1 MTTLPELVAQL
12 SQHDRLFQGLM
23 TLTLDSEQEAQV
35 ETIVR
40 EATTTDASKSNTS
53 IYPFFEQ
60 LIRHYSILTCEDCQ
74 KATQLSENV
83 FSNSN
88 DSEYFVLQ
96 PIPDENSPEEFAS
109 AVDLLV
115 LRWPMGKSQP
125 WEIGEEQVLDI
136 NDLNA
141 VNESVQ

>member
-1 MTTLPELVAQL
+1 
-12 SQHDRLFQGLM
+12 
-23 TLTLDSEQEAQV
+23 
-35 ETIVR
+35 
-40 EATTTDASKSNTS
+40 
-53 IYPFFEQ
+53 
-60 LIRHYSILTCEDCQ
+60 CQ